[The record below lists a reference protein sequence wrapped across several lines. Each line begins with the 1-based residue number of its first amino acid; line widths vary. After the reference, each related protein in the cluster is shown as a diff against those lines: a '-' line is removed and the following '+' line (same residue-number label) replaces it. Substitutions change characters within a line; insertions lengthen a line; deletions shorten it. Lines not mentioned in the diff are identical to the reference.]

1 MGCFKYSF
9 CSNSTNLENAKK
21 KSGYMIYYLV
31 VLYQRWDGT
40 RVIPIKSIYRLL
52 KLY

>member
-21 KSGYMIYYLV
+21 KSGYMIYYFVAL
-31 VLYQRWDGT
+31 GN
-40 RVIPIKSIYRLL
+40 IAKPKFMG
-52 KLY
+52 